1 MLLLQWGALI
11 EITTL
16 EGENVS
22 ERARVL
28 KTIITIKLYIWV
40 ERSTVIA
47 INASDYLNRAN
58 FI

>member
-40 ERSTVIA
+40 ERGTVIA